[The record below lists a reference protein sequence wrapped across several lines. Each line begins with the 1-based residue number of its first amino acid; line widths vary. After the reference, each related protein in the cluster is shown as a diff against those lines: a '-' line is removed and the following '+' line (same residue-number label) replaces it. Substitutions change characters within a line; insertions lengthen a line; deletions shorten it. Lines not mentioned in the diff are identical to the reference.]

1 LMQTPQYRRFSQ
13 LVNGFFEANSDS
25 ISECGLSRAEI
36 FVPEQSLSF
45 SRIKSNERIELYL
58 TEIRSNYSAAF
69 LPIPRRV
76 SRPEFDYKSEYASR
90 ELLGSFNFFHE
101 IVADEFSNPIVFVSD
116 TYCLE
121 SGRFSK
127 SQSVRS
133 LSKAGLKRSN
143 TSTRTWIGSDRL
155 LHKIELASLD
165 FFDRSQ
171 VANEATF
178 LKSIQFDHPLTHAF
192 PKIKYFSA
200 GHVVVELAREVLPG
214 EQISDRDKGDLNLIT
229 SFHSVCV
236 LYSKNGLFH
245 NDLRPWNLLVD
256 EHSVRL
262 IDFGNVS
269 TRDQDVTGLPQVVAY
284 IGTILCLMGKLQ
296 VSPTQFESVVH
307 NIVDVKMSH
316 EQWSEL
322 WLNLPRTLSLPRN
335 TMSESPNEIARRLI
349 NEFKLSFN

>member
-1 LMQTPQYRRFSQ
+1 MQTPPYQRFSQ

-25 ISECGLSRAEI
+25 ISECGLSLAEI
-36 FVPEQSLSF
+36 FVPAQSLSLAGIQ
-45 SRIKSNERIELYL
+45 STERIEHYV
-58 TEIRSNYSAAF
+58 TKIRSNYSAAV

-76 SRPEFDYKSEYASR
+76 SRPEFDYKSEYAST

-121 SGRFSK
+121 NGRVTK
-127 SQSVRS
+127 SQNVRS
-133 LSKAGLKRSN
+133 LTKAQLERSK
-143 TSTRTWIGSDRL
+143 TSTRTWIGSDGL
-155 LHKIELASLD
+155 LHKTELACLD

-178 LKSIQFDHPLTHAF
+178 LQSIQFAHPLTHAF
-192 PKIKYFSA
+192 PKINYFSA

-214 EQISDRDKGDLNLIT
+214 EQISDKDKGDLSLIT

-236 LYSKNGLFH
+236 LYSRHGLFH

-269 TRDQDVTGLPQVVAY
+269 TRDQDVSGLPQVVAY
-284 IGTILCLMGKLQ
+284 IGTILCLIGKLQ
-296 VSPTQFESVVH
+296 VSPTQFEFVVRE
-307 NIVDVKMSH
+307 IVDVKMSH

-322 WLNLPRTLSLPRN
+322 WLNLPRTLSLSRL
-335 TMSESPNEIARRLI
+335 TMIKSPIEIARRLI
-349 NEFKLSFN
+349 SDFKINFN